1 MTEGKVFLLSKPD
14 RFSAEAAAI
23 ARETLGDRLAV
34 FTGQVGD
41 PYPDLSGL
49 GPADTLISFLSPWIV
64 RQPDLDRAGTAIN
77 FHPASVDYPGIGCY
91 NFALYDEAA
100 EFGAV
105 CHHMLARVDS
115 GRIVEERRFALAA
128 DDSVETLK
136 LKTMETM
143 VAMFRD
149 LIGRIARGEPL
160 PLAGVHWTRAPYT
173 RRQLEA
179 LKVITPDMDE
189 AEVERRVRAVTY
201 PGYSG
206 AVLHRADG
214 TLHHF
219 PVPDREPLA

>member
-1 MTEGKVFLLSKPD
+1 MAGGKVILLSKQD
-14 RFSAEAAAI
+14 RFSAQAADI
-23 ARETLGDRLAV
+23 AREALGGRLSV

-49 GPADTLISFLSPWIV
+49 TAADLLISFLSPWIV
-64 RQPDLDRAGTAIN
+64 RQEDLERCAVAIN

-91 NFALYDEAA
+91 NFALYDGAG

-105 CHHMLARVDS
+105 CHHMLAKVDS
-115 GRIVEERRFALAA
+115 GLIVEERRFPLLP

-136 LKTMETM
+136 LRTMETM

-149 LIGRIARGEPL
+149 LVDAIARGESL
-160 PLAGVHWTRAPYT
+160 PLAPVHWTRPPYT
-173 RRQLEA
+173 RKQLHA
-179 LKVITPDMDE
+179 LKVITADMDE
-189 AEVERRVRAVTY
+189 AEVSRRVRAVTY
-201 PGYSG
+201 PGYPG

-214 TLHHF
+214 TIYHY

>member
-1 MTEGKVFLLSKPD
+1 MAQAKLFLLSKED
-14 RFSAEAAAI
+14 RFSADAARF
-23 ARETLGDRLAV
+23 ARELLGDRLQV
-34 FTGQVGD
+34 FTGRVGD
-41 PYPDLSGL
+41 PYPDLAAL
-49 GPADTLISFLSPWIV
+49 TRNDFLVSFLSPWII
-64 RQPDLDRAGTAIN
+64 RQEDLDRAGTAIN

-105 CHHMLARVDS
+105 CHHMLAKVDT
-115 GRIVEERRFALAA
+115 GAVVEERRFPLLP

-149 LIGRIARGEPL
+149 IVAVIARGDPL
-160 PLAGVHWTRAPYT
+160 PRAAVHWTRPPYT
-173 RRQLEA
+173 RKQLYA
-179 LKVITPDMDE
+179 LKVVTPDMDE
-189 AEVERRVRAVTY
+189 AEVRRRVRAVTY

-214 TLHHF
+214 TTYEF
-219 PVPDREPLA
+219 PVPDREPIA

>member
-1 MTEGKVFLLSKPD
+1 MADGRVILLSKQD
-14 RFSAEAAAI
+14 RFSREAADF
-23 ARETLGDRLAV
+23 ARGLLGERLLV

-49 GPADTLISFLSPWIV
+49 GPADTLVSFLSPWIV
-64 RQPDLDRAGTAIN
+64 RQEDLERVAVAIN

-91 NFALYDEAA
+91 NFALYDGAA

-105 CHHMLARVDS
+105 CHHMLAKVDT
-115 GRIVEERRFALAA
+115 GLIVDERRFPLLPE
-128 DDSVETLK
+128 DSVETLK
-136 LKTMETM
+136 LRTMETM

-149 LIGRIARGEPL
+149 LIALIARGEPL
-160 PLAGVHWTRAPYT
+160 PLAGVHWTRRPYT
-173 RRQLEA
+173 RKQLHA

-201 PGYSG
+201 PGYPG
-206 AVLHRADG
+206 AVLHRPDG
-214 TLHHF
+214 TLHHY